1 MSTFGNDEP
10 VTNGVE
16 LETLTPDP
24 SPLASQQGR
33 GEKEMDKTIVAPA
46 FGAEATL
53 MGTTIKC
60 PVCNTEN
67 APGEKYCGECGFL
80 LTSTPGESSDIETA
94 DHARLVDAADNKE
107 HFLVQGENVVGREAA
122 DVLLAD
128 PTVSR
133 RHALIVVDGS
143 SCRIEDFGSTNG
155 TYVAGKQ
162 IQPGDR
168 VDLTDGVEIKI
179 GSVRLTLSIPESSDA
194 AESEEAME
202 KSEIRNPKSET
213 GEGQDAEV
221 FSTASVARLVST
233 KNEETVIEITPG
245 TSTVGRRSNNDIVI
259 SDDQYVSG
267 SHAELSAD
275 TQGRWLIDVGS
286 TNGTLLNSVR
296 VAPNQKMMLQ
306 DGDEITFG
314 QSSFK
319 FEVIEQPVVEETAEE
334 ETEE

>member
-1 MSTFGNDEP
+1 
-10 VTNGVE
+10 
-16 LETLTPDP
+16 
-24 SPLASQQGR
+24 
-33 GEKEMDKTIVAPA
+33 MDKTTVAPA
-46 FGAEATL
+46 FGAEATI

-80 LTSTPGESSDIETA
+80 LASTPGEPSDIETPER
-94 DHARLVDAADNKE
+94 ARLVDAAGNKE
-107 HFLVQGENVVGREAA
+107 FFLIQGENVIGREAA

-133 RHALIVVDGS
+133 RHAVIVVDGS
-143 SCRIEDFGSTNG
+143 SYKIEDFGSTNG

-162 IQPGDR
+162 LQPGDK

-179 GSVRLTLSIPESSDA
+179 GSVRLTLSIPEISEA
-194 AESEEAME
+194 TESEEVSEVTDTLAPSPSPLEGRGEQDME
-202 KSEIRNPKSET
+202 
-213 GEGQDAEV
+213 DV
-221 FSTASVARLVST
+221 STEPVARLVSA
-233 KNEETVIEITPG
+233 KNEETVFELKPG

-275 TQGRWLIDVGS
+275 GQGCWLTDVGS

-314 QSSFK
+314 QSAFK
-319 FEVIEQPVVEETAEE
+319 FELIEQPVADEAGKI
-334 ETEE
+334 